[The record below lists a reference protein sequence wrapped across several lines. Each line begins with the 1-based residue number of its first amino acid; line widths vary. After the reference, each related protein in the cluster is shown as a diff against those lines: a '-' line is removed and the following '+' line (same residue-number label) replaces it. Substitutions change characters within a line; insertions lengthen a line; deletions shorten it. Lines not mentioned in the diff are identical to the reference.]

1 MKNISKLLFGICL
14 TSALCTNT
22 SCIEET
28 FPTSGATKDQLGASA
43 KATEALLWAMPAFM
57 NNFNTLGQTSAVHY
71 DWGYGSVMHIR
82 DVMTGD
88 MPIVY
93 SGSGYDWYD
102 SWETNKYQ
110 GEDYIY
116 PQFIWNYYYQLIQ
129 TANNIIAAVNP
140 ETANELQLGYLG
152 AGYAF
157 RAMAYLDVAQMFEFL
172 PNDKTD
178 AVNVDGNNVLNL
190 TAPIVRETTTEEEA
204 RNNPRA
210 TREQMAE
217 FIKGD
222 LELAEELIGNLK
234 EASKALPHKD
244 VVYGLQARLH
254 MWLGE
259 YAAAKD
265 CARKAINASSV
276 RPMNE
281 NDCLSTTK
289 GFNTLSA
296 WMWGSQ
302 LMAEDASVKTG
313 IINWT
318 SWCSNE
324 TTYGYA
330 GVEPRLMIDARMYE
344 RISDTDFRK
353 KMWKAPKGTRLEGQ
367 TAFIDE
373 EFAADFED
381 YVSAKFR
388 PNEGNM
394 EVSTVGSAAAYPL
407 MRVEEMY
414 FIEAEAAA
422 HLNAADGKALVTDFM
437 KAYRDPKYLCDASS
451 SEDVVEEIVFQKRV
465 ELWGEGLA
473 FFDVKRLNMSVTR
486 GYEGTNFHDMARLNT
501 NGRPA
506 WMNFCIVKSEA
517 NNNKAL
523 VGMNNPN
530 PTDAYTP
537 WVSETEK
544 N

>member
-1 MKNISKLLFGICL
+1 
-14 TSALCTNT
+14 
-22 SCIEET
+22 
-28 FPTSGATKDQLGASA
+28 
-43 KATEALLWAMPAFM
+43 
-57 NNFNTLGQTSAVHY
+57 
-71 DWGYGSVMHIR
+71 
-82 DVMTGD
+82 
-88 MPIVY
+88 
-93 SGSGYDWYD
+93 
-102 SWETNKYQ
+102 
-110 GEDYIY
+110 
-116 PQFIWNYYYQLIQ
+116 
-129 TANNIIAAVNP
+129 
-140 ETANELQLGYLG
+140 
-152 AGYAF
+152 
-157 RAMAYLDVAQMFEFL
+157 
-172 PNDKTD
+172 
-178 AVNVDGNNVLNL
+178 
-190 TAPIVRETTTEEEA
+190 
-204 RNNPRA
+204 
-210 TREQMAE
+210 
-217 FIKGD
+217 
-222 LELAEELIGNLK
+222 
-234 EASKALPHKD
+234 
-244 VVYGLQARLH
+244 

-367 TAFIDE
+367 TAFFERVRTAFIDE

-437 KAYRDPKYLCDASS
+437 KGNRETSA
-451 SEDVVEEIVFQKRV
+451 
-465 ELWGEGLA
+465 
-473 FFDVKRLNMSVTR
+473 
-486 GYEGTNFHDMARLNT
+486 
-501 NGRPA
+501 
-506 WMNFCIVKSEA
+506 A